1 MQIFERIKLQ
11 YLLWLSFLVAVW
23 ITCCTWKYQLKTS
36 FWCTH
41 QKFVI
46 HISLS
51 LTVKKLWEKCTN
63 VARLNYK
70 YFWNIMG
77 SWKLQNVV
85 LNFWHSENWFWNF
98 ENFSFVHS
106 RIVAGSVSWYLISL
120 KGIVNWK
127 LLTDILKIFE
137 LPATHERKNLNSYK
151 GI

>member
-1 MQIFERIKLQ
+1 MHQEIWNIFESHATYKG
-11 YLLWLSFLVAVW
+11 VN
-23 ITCCTWKYQLKTS
+23 LKRH
-36 FWCTH
+36 WCTY

-46 HISLS
+46 DISLS
-51 LTVKKLWEKCTN
+51 LSVKRLWEKCTN

-70 YFWNIMG
+70 NFWNIMG

-106 RIVAGSVSWYLISL
+106 RIVEGSVSWYLISL

-151 GI
+151 GIYYNFVMHFNFSA